1 MTHSIHNM
9 GTAGGGLV
17 ARMRK
22 ENNNSNDWLIDDYI
36 RIEHM
41 CPRCGLQMTPV
52 ALALEA
58 TNMYQ

>member
-1 MTHSIHNM
+1 M